1 MAVVAELGSLERW
14 PHVSVTGRPQ
24 RQWQEPCRTSAG
36 TQSRS
41 SFFSCRTT
49 LDVYYAKCKEAA
61 REPSI
66 PEGISF
72 VHPHVIEALRINKN
86 VCVETTGASP
96 EILNDLL
103 SLTQSSNTLVVRVA
117 APLQLCLERIGS
129 RDQTNQI
136 PMDTETIRKV
146 HALSDAAEI
155 QPSFVLDNTLP
166 LSDVEI
172 IAMFKTRSNSA
183 MGERPIASLLG
194 FRRASRAGVRSL

>member
-1 MAVVAELGSLERW
+1 MLVLLVGPKGSGKSHVGRVLERNLGLHFL
-14 PHVSVTGRPQ
+14 HV
-24 RQWQEPCRTSAG
+24 EPLWMS
-36 TQSRS
+36 
-41 SFFSCRTT
+41 
-49 LDVYYAKCKEAA
+49 YYAKCKEAA

-86 VCVETTGASP
+86 VCAETTGASP

-172 IAMFKTRSNSA
+172 IAMFKSA
-183 MGERPIASLLG
+183 L
-194 FRRASRAGVRSL
+194 